1 MKWINKTKKFMQ
13 GRYGIDELS
22 NLLFCLY
29 TITIILDIFL
39 SSIWLSLTEIILVII
54 ILYRLFSKNIYQ
66 RNEENRKYLEIKK
79 ELIKPFN
86 IIIKNINDNS
96 HIYKK
101 CPKCKTTLKLPIPY
115 KRGFKHT
122 RCPICH
128 HRLTF
133 LVLKQEKIEIIKN

>member
-1 MKWINKTKKFMQ
+1 MKWINKIKKFMQ

-22 NLLFCLY
+22 NLLFYLY

-39 SSIWLSLTEIILVII
+39 QSIWLSLSEILLLII
-54 ILYRLFSKNIYQ
+54 ILYRLFSKNVYQ
-66 RNEENRKYLEIKK
+66 RNKENRQYLKIKR

-101 CPKCKTTLKLPIPY
+101 CPKCKTILKLPIPY
-115 KRGFKHT
+115 KRGLKHT
-122 RCPICH
+122 KCPICQ
-128 HRLTF
+128 HRFTF